1 MADED
6 KTREQLIEELLAL
19 RLRVAALG
27 QSETDLR
34 HVQETLDKQL
44 NFFQILMDTIP
55 NPIFFKSVE
64 GLYLGCNKAFEAFLG
79 LRRSEIVGKSVYDL
93 APKELADQYWK
104 ADSELFA
111 RPGVQVYESS
121 VQPTA
126 GERRDVVFH
135 KATFPGLD
143 GTLAGLVGVIL
154 DITDRKQAERALR
167 ESEQRFRAIL
177 DSVGEAIFIHDLNT
191 GEILDV
197 NRKTCEMYGY
207 GREEIKRCRVEDL
220 SLGEPPY
227 TQEYALARLKK
238 AAEGEPQVFEW
249 RAKTR
254 SGRLFWIEISIRR
267 AVIGNRE
274 LLLVTGRDITERKA
288 AEDALRESER
298 SYRELFNTVPDAI
311 LLSDAETGQFVDT
324 NESSLQ
330 LYDYTRDELLS
341 LKYEDISAE
350 PERSAASIK
359 ETLAGKRLMVPLRYH
374 RKRDGTVFPVEI
386 STSSFIVAGR
396 WVLCGVIRDVTERR
410 LVEEEL
416 HNYRRHLEYLVAE
429 RTKELGKANTRL
441 TREIEERKRAEA
453 SLQEASK
460 QLKFFAYSVA
470 HDLKSPAIGIYGL
483 TRRLSKQAKDLL
495 DDKSRNYC
503 DQILRA
509 SEHIAAL
516 VEKINVYIATK
527 EARLSIERINVK
539 EIFQMLREE
548 FSAQLSIRN
557 IEWAEP
563 EEALEIRAD
572 RLSVLRVFRNL
583 LDNSLKYGGEQL
595 SKIRIG
601 YENLEEF
608 HVLSVCD
615 NGKGLREEDAERI
628 FQPFERNETS
638 RGVEGTGLGLTIV
651 KEIAEQHGGKV
662 WAKPLTKKGAAFFI
676 SISKDL

>member
-1 MADED
+1 MADDD
-6 KTREQLIEELLAL
+6 KTREQLIEELHAL
-19 RLRVAALG
+19 RLRVVALG
-27 QSETDLR
+27 QSEKELR
-34 HVQETLDKQL
+34 RVRNILDKQL
-44 NFFQILMDTIP
+44 SFFQILMDTIP

-64 GLYLGCNKAFEAFLG
+64 GLYLGCNKAFETFLG
-79 LRRSEIVGKSVYDL
+79 LKRDEIVGKSVYEL

-111 RPGVQVYESS
+111 RPGVQFYESS
-121 VQPTA
+121 VQATS
-126 GERRDVVFH
+126 GKRRDVVFH
-135 KATFPGLD
+135 KATFSGLD
-143 GTLAGLVGVIL
+143 GKLAGLVGVIL
-154 DITDRKQAERALR
+154 DITDRKQAERDLR
-167 ESEQRFRAIL
+167 ESEQRFRAIF

-197 NRKTCEMYGY
+197 NRKTCELYGY
-207 GREEIKRCRVEDL
+207 SPEEIKRCRVEDL

-227 TQEYALARLKK
+227 TQEYALEHLKK

-267 AVIGNRE
+267 AAVGNRE
-274 LLLVTGRDITERKA
+274 LLLVTGRDITERMQA
-288 AEDALRESER
+288 
-298 SYRELFNTVPDAI
+298 
-311 LLSDAETGQFVDT
+311 
-324 NESSLQ
+324 
-330 LYDYTRDELLS
+330 
-341 LKYEDISAE
+341 
-350 PERSAASIK
+350 
-359 ETLAGKRLMVPLRYH
+359 
-374 RKRDGTVFPVEI
+374 
-386 STSSFIVAGR
+386 
-396 WVLCGVIRDVTERR
+396 
-410 LVEEEL
+410 EEEL
-416 HNYRRHLEYLVAE
+416 HNHRRHLEVLVAE
-429 RTKELGKANTRL
+429 RTNELARANARL

-453 SLQEASK
+453 SLREASK

-483 TRRLSKQAKDLL
+483 TKRLSKQAKDLL
-495 DDKSRNYC
+495 DEKSRGYC

-527 EARLSIERINVK
+527 EARLSIERINVN

-548 FSAQLSIRN
+548 FSAQFSIRN

-572 RLSVLRVFRNL
+572 RLSVMRVFRNL

-595 SKIRIG
+595 SKIWIG

-638 RGVEGTGLGLTIV
+638 RGVEGAGLGLTIV

-662 WAKPLTKKGAAFFI
+662 WVKPLTKRGAAFYI

>member
-6 KTREQLIEELLAL
+6 KSREQLIEELRAL
-19 RLRVAALG
+19 RSRVAALG
-27 QSETDLR
+27 QSETELR
-34 HVQETLDKQL
+34 HVRETRGKQL

-79 LRRSEIVGKSVYDL
+79 LKRSEIVGKSVYDL

-104 ADSELFA
+104 ADSKLFA

-121 VQPTA
+121 VQATS
-126 GERRDVVFH
+126 GRRRDVVFH
-135 KATFPGLD
+135 KATFSGLD
-143 GTLAGLVGVIL
+143 GALAGLVGVIL
-154 DITDRKQAERALR
+154 DITDRKQAERDLR
-167 ESEQRFRAIL
+167 ESEQRFRTIF

-197 NRKTCEMYGY
+197 NRKTCEMYDY
-207 GREEIKRCRVEDL
+207 SPEEIKRCSVDDL

-227 TQEYALARLKK
+227 TQEYAMARLKK

-249 RAKTR
+249 RAKAR
-254 SGRLFWIEISIRR
+254 SGRLFWIEINIRR
-267 AVIGNRE
+267 AAVGKRD

-288 AEDALRESER
+288 AEDAQRESER

-330 LYDYTRDELLS
+330 LYGYTRDELLT
-341 LKYEDISAE
+341 LKHQYITAE
-350 PERSAASIK
+350 PEQSSASIQ

-374 RKRDGTVFPVEI
+374 CKKDGTLFPVEI
-386 STSSFIVAGR
+386 STSSFIMAGR
-396 WVLCGVIRDVTERR
+396 RVLCGVVRDVTERR
-410 LVEEEL
+410 QVEEEL
-416 HNYRRHLEYLVAE
+416 HNYRRHLEELVAE
-429 RTKELGKANTRL
+429 RTNELGKANARL
-441 TREIEERKRAEA
+441 TREIEERKRAEE

-483 TRRLSKQAKDLL
+483 TKRLSKQAKDVL
-495 DDKSRNYC
+495 DEKSRSYC

-527 EARLSIERINVK
+527 EARLSIEGINVK

-548 FSAQLSIRN
+548 FSAQLSIRK
-557 IEWAEP
+557 IEWTEP
-563 EEALEIRAD
+563 EQALEIRAD

-595 SKIRIG
+595 SRIWIE
-601 YENLEEF
+601 YENLEDF

-662 WAKPLTKKGAAFFI
+662 WVKPLAKRGAAFFI
-676 SISKDL
+676 SISKGL

>member
-6 KTREQLIEELLAL
+6 KTKEQLIEELRAL
-19 RLRVAALG
+19 RSRVAALG
-27 QSETDLR
+27 QSETELR
-34 HVQETLDKQL
+34 HVRETLDKQL
-44 NFFQILMDTIP
+44 KFFQILMDTIP

-79 LRRSEIVGKSVYDL
+79 LKGSEIVGKSVYDL
-93 APKELADQYWK
+93 APKELADRYWK

-121 VQPTA
+121 VQATT
-126 GERRDVVFH
+126 GKRRDVVFH
-135 KATFPGLD
+135 KATFSGL
-143 GTLAGLVGVIL
+143 GGGLAGLVGVIL
-154 DITDRKQAERALR
+154 DITDRKKAEKASR
-167 ESEQRFRAIL
+167 ESEQRFRTIF

-207 GREEIKRCRVEDL
+207 SREEIKQCSVDDL

-249 RAKTR
+249 RAKAR

-267 AVIGNRE
+267 AAVGNRE
-274 LLLVTGRDITERKA
+274 LLLVTGRDITERMQA
-288 AEDALRESER
+288 
-298 SYRELFNTVPDAI
+298 
-311 LLSDAETGQFVDT
+311 
-324 NESSLQ
+324 
-330 LYDYTRDELLS
+330 
-341 LKYEDISAE
+341 
-350 PERSAASIK
+350 
-359 ETLAGKRLMVPLRYH
+359 
-374 RKRDGTVFPVEI
+374 
-386 STSSFIVAGR
+386 
-396 WVLCGVIRDVTERR
+396 
-410 LVEEEL
+410 EEEL
-416 HNYRRHLEYLVAE
+416 HNHRRHLEDLVAE
-429 RTKELGKANTRL
+429 RTTELARANAWL

-453 SLQEASK
+453 SLREASK

-483 TRRLSKQAKDLL
+483 TKRLSKQARDVL
-495 DDKSRNYC
+495 DEKSRSYC

-527 EARLSIERINVK
+527 EARLSIEGIKVK

-548 FSAQLSIRN
+548 FSAQLSLRK
-557 IEWAEP
+557 IEWTEP
-563 EEALEIRAD
+563 EQALEIRAD

-595 SKIRIG
+595 SKIWIE
-601 YENLEEF
+601 YENREHF

-662 WAKPLTKKGAAFFI
+662 WVKPLTKRGAAFFI